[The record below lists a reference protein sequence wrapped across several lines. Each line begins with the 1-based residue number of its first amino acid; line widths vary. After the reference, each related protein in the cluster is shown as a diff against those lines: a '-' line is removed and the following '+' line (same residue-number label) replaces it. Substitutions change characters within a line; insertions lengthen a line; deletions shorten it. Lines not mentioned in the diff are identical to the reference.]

1 MLKYEKEI
9 IEALLNKYQKR
20 VLQEKNNKEIN
31 REISLKPKSIFTK
44 YGSNYDQDSFFN
56 KAVNELVEHSFVSTV
71 KKNYSDDIEKIVLKK
86 ENAQSLINYASNE
99 YGIVP
104 ISEQVSDLSYL
115 LSRYTGQ
122 GELTQYYCDQVI
134 NPKILK
140 TTGNIDIETDANML
154 RLLDYVQN
162 NKKQLYV
169 REVSM
174 LVFGS
179 SKVLENQFYQ
189 RMCSIILSANGKNED
204 DDIST
209 LLEKYGIIDV
219 NQEILVKGNMRIL
232 FSDHSLDV
240 AKNKEGISIMSSDI
254 ENIVNIEIGA
264 ENFMTI
270 ENKTAFH
277 RMNNKNTVYMYLGGF
292 ANHHQE
298 KFIIKLFGCIGDKIK
313 YSHFGD
319 IDIGGFKIHKDLVD
333 STGIDF
339 GMYKM
344 GISEL
349 DDSRYEKCLCEL
361 SDNDREN
368 SKSLMNDSRY
378 NVVVN
383 HMLKNNIKLEQ
394 EIIALLDDL
403 T

>member
-189 RMCSIILSANGKNED
+189 RMCTIILSANGKNED

-240 AKNKEGISIMSSDI
+240 AKYKEGISIMSSDI

-298 KFIIKLFGCIGDKIK
+298 NFIIKLFGCIGDKIK

-339 GMYKM
+339 EMYKM